1 MCPRFGKCVL
11 YLLVMG
17 TLSFQA
23 LKVHNQIHVLG
34 NSALTAERRGDL
46 SRSSMD
52 LIHGRK
58 DNEEDYKIIHDS
70 TERTKKGKEVFLR
83 PR

>member
-1 MCPRFGKCVL
+1 V
-11 YLLVMG
+11 
-17 TLSFQA
+17 
-23 LKVHNQIHVLG
+23 
-34 NSALTAERRGDL
+34 
-46 SRSSMD
+46 
-52 LIHGRK
+52 IHGRK